1 MNQIASRLAQVR
13 TAALFGRSTI
23 VSVVTFAID
32 LALLWLLV
40 EHLGAAYIPA
50 AALAFLIAIS
60 LNYVVSR
67 LWVFRRSDRGLASGF
82 LYFLMIAG
90 VGLVTTLAVFVLLVE
105 FAGLFYI
112 VARAIASVV
121 AGILV
126 FALNAVLNF
135 KAI

>member
-1 MNQIASRLAQVR
+1 M
-13 TAALFGRSTI
+13 
-23 VSVVTFAID
+23 SVGTFAID

-40 EHLGAAYIPA
+40 EHLGTAYIPA

-82 LYFLMIAG
+82 FYFLVIAG
-90 VGLVTTLAVFVLLVE
+90 IGLVTTLAVFVLLME

-112 VARAIASVV
+112 VARVIASVV